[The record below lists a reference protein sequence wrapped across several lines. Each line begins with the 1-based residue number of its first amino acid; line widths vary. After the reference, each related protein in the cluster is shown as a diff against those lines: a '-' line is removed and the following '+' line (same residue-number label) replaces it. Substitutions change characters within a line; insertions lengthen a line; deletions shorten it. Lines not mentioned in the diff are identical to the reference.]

1 MQEAADA
8 ITMRISFRF
17 AWSVMGI
24 ITRNILTGLITVIP
38 VLLTFYLLYWA
49 IAGTERWLGEML
61 ASVLPEGMQLPTGV
75 GVVLALGVLFIIG
88 MLMHTYVVQMLFSRI
103 ERLLYRI
110 PLVKLIY
117 PALRDF
123 MDYFSPMKKKTY
135 QQVVCVRFGE
145 DMQAIGLV
153 TRDDLRVIA
162 APFGGEDNVLVY
174 FPMSYMVGGYALSVP
189 RARVEPLDIGMEE
202 AMRFMLTAGLTG
214 LTEPPTPE
222 PEPADDVQDEKSAV
236 ARISRK

>member
-8 ITMRISFRF
+8 ITMQISFRF

-49 IAGTERWLGEML
+49 IAGAERWLGEML

-75 GVVLALGVLFIIG
+75 GVVLALGLLFIIG

-153 TRDDLRVIA
+153 TRDDLRAIA
-162 APFGGEDNVLVY
+162 APFGSEDNVLVY

-202 AMRFMLTAGLTG
+202 AMRFLLTAGVTG
-214 LTEPPTPE
+214 LHAPE
-222 PEPADDVQDEKSAV
+222 PEPPVQAGATPAEAH
-236 ARISRK
+236 ISGG